1 MSIDQVLKSI
11 APESGII
18 PHVNDMAPEQRYE
31 LFALAAASGDAE
43 CIAHLMEKLIG
54 DHALSQFIASRAYN
68 DVARNIAAMA
78 FESAVFAALEAP
90 IQDAIDRYNQ
100 ETRDLNSLTGDP
112 LIDAGH
118 NPNDFS

>member
-1 MSIDQVLKSI
+1 MLEQILKSI

-18 PHVNDMAPEQRYE
+18 PHVNNMAPEQRYQ

-43 CIAHLMEKLIG
+43 CIAYLMEKLIG
-54 DHALSQFIASRAYN
+54 DHALADFIASRAYN
-68 DVARNIAAMA
+68 HVAQNIAAMA
-78 FESAVFAALEAP
+78 FESAIFAALEAP

-100 ETRDLNSLTGDP
+100 ETRDIKSLTGDP

-118 NPNDFS
+118 SPNDF

>member
-1 MSIDQVLKSI
+1 MLDTILKSI

-18 PHVNDMAPEQRYE
+18 PHLNNMTPDQRCE

-54 DHALSQFIASRAYN
+54 DHALSAFIASRAYN
-68 DVARNIAAMA
+68 EQAKHYAAIA
-78 FESAVFAALEAP
+78 FESAIFSALEAP

-100 ETRDLNSLTGDP
+100 ETRDIKSMTGDP

-118 NPNDFS
+118 NHNDFS